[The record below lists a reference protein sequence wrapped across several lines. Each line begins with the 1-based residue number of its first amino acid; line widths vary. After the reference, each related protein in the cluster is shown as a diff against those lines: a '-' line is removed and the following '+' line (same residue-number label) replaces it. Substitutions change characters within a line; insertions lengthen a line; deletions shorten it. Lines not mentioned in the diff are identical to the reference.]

1 MRRLVAAVALLAV
14 AGQPGRADTPP
25 AKYPPGLVRMSA
37 EQQKTVKLALAQAQR
52 EPITEPVRVPGAV
65 AFDPGHVAVLRPF
78 QQARVTR
85 LLAQPGDVVAAG
97 QTLAELDMPG
107 LADIEQNLAAERASL
122 REAEAGVSVAR
133 DALRR
138 GEILARDGSLAR
150 AEAERRR
157 LVLAQ
162 ADAAVEAA
170 RARAA
175 ALQTQAA
182 RLNPGRTPGI
192 AELKS
197 PISGV
202 VVSADVTPGEVL
214 DNGRGAFTVA
224 DLSSVLVLA
233 QVPEANAGQV
243 AVNDPVRVSLAAGGG
258 RRWDGRIATLGAA
271 LDPQARTLPARIQL
285 ANGDGALR
293 AGMFVDVTVT
303 NPLGREAVVVPSAAV
318 QMVGDKRVVFTPA
331 AGDGFQS
338 HDVDIGVQRQDWVE
352 LRRGIAAGDQVV
364 TTGSFE
370 LKALL
375 QKSML
380 GGG

>member
-25 AKYPPGLVRMSA
+25 AKDPPGLVRMSA
-37 EQQKTVKLALAQAQR
+37 EQQKTVKLALSQAQR